1 MTINGCRGTK
11 ETFGKFQST
20 GIGDPYVDAGQYIMR
35 KPDNRSASQITKAK
49 PWVQS
54 GSNKK
59 VRKSEFSYVPHG
71 PPARP
76 KPESKPR
83 FSTRVKA
90 EPFTNQNNLGYA
102 EDPYERAQDMERVEY
117 AK

>member
-1 MTINGCRGTK
+1 
-11 ETFGKFQST
+11 
-20 GIGDPYVDAGQYIMR
+20 MR
-35 KPDNRSASQITKAK
+35 KTDRSTSHLVKAK

-59 VRKSEFSYVPHG
+59 VKKSEFKYFEEG

-76 KPESKPR
+76 KPEKMPR

-90 EPFTNQNNLGYA
+90 EPFTN
-102 EDPYERAQDMERVEY
+102 
-117 AK
+117 